1 MDFNAANQAWAE
13 KLGLKYPLLS
23 DVRRVMSRTY
33 GVLND
38 DASAANDP
46 KRIAGY
52 LRSKRAWFIVDRA
65 GIVRYAKV
73 EDPRGLAPTEELL
86 AVIEKLK

>member
-1 MDFNAANQAWAE
+1 
-13 KLGLKYPLLS
+13 
-23 DVRRVMSRTY
+23 MSRAY

-52 LRSKRAWFIVDRA
+52 LRSRRAWFIIDKS
-65 GIVRYAKV
+65 GIIRYVRLD
-73 EDPRGLAPTEELL
+73 DPRGLVPSEEMLE
-86 AVIEKLK
+86 VVEKHK